1 MLKFTFRK
9 IDGKS
14 AYCTK
19 RNTEIELESVEF
31 LWKSFSFGEILNLMQ
46 RLMIITGRFLLIF
59 GKKNWYSD
67 TVTLTL
73 TQSFLAQFS
82 VGSLLVQS
90 FLVPS
95 CLFVLNTDCLIFI

>member
-9 IDGKS
+9 IDGNS

-46 RLMIITGRFLLIF
+46 TVMVRL
-59 GKKNWYSD
+59 S
-67 TVTLTL
+67 
-73 TQSFLAQFS
+73 LAHS
-82 VGSLLVQS
+82 VQS
-90 FLVPS
+90 EPI
-95 CLFVLNTDCLIFI
+95 FVRFGHFFVATRPTSDQTI